1 MALVAAAAIP
11 LGLPRV
17 ASAAG
22 FDSIVFSPNPIAQAG
37 TLATSSVVDIC
48 VQPELGGAHEADP
61 VWLSFVAGKFGT
73 SGGTAVVGTT
83 TLNGTPQSFT
93 PTPGATCT
101 FTGGT
106 TKDGVLVVY
115 TSPSTAQIKGRD
127 VITAADT
134 SADSG
139 SNGVCSGTGVC
150 NTDTY
155 VFSPVANY
163 VFSASPIAA
172 AGILT
177 SGQQVTFTV
186 TAVDNSTPTPQPVP
200 GAYLDLKLTSSGS
213 GGTATAVNSIAT
225 PPTTRALNNTPQR
238 VGATSAGTVSI
249 TYTAGNPATSSGTD
263 TITAQDHPTATV
275 SNTTIYTYGATTT
288 APSNAYTAVPPFR
301 VCDTRTGA
309 GIPSNQCNTGAGSGP
324 LTNNST
330 RLINVG
336 GVSGSGVPATGVTA
350 VVVNVTAI
358 APSVKTLLTVYPAGQ
373 TRPGTSNLNVSAG
386 QVVANLVEV
395 GVNSSGQLDLYNNF
409 GTINVAIDVEGY
421 VSAPSTG
428 LYTPLS
434 PSRICDTRSGG
445 GIALN
450 QCDATGP
457 NPISGHGVLTFN
469 VHTTGDG
476 VPATGVSAV
485 VFNLTAINPTQRT
498 VLTAYPGGGTLPTA
512 SNVNV
517 NPGTAVP
524 NRVIVPVSG
533 SGTVSI
539 WNSVGSVNVAVDI
552 DGYFSAGSGAK
563 FTALAAP
570 ARVCDTYF
578 GNGSD
583 AGCTK
588 GTVGAG
594 GVLNINVTGIDG
606 IPALGTP
613 VAIVANVTVFNATTT
628 TFVSVYPG
636 PSGGAVPGVSD
647 LNVTSAQPVPNLV
660 VVEVGSDGTINLFN
674 DQGSVN
680 LIVDVT
686 GYYS

>member
-1 MALVAAAAIP
+1 
-11 LGLPRV
+11 
-17 ASAAG
+17 
-22 FDSIVFSPNPIAQAG
+22 
-37 TLATSSVVDIC
+37 
-48 VQPELGGAHEADP
+48 
-61 VWLSFVAGKFGT
+61 
-73 SGGTAVVGTT
+73 
-83 TLNGTPQSFT
+83 
-93 PTPGATCT
+93 
-101 FTGGT
+101 
-106 TKDGVLVVY
+106 
-115 TSPSTAQIKGRD
+115 
-127 VITAADT
+127 
-134 SADSG
+134 
-139 SNGVCSGTGVC
+139 
-150 NTDTY
+150 
-155 VFSPVANY
+155 
-163 VFSASPIAA
+163 
-172 AGILT
+172 
-177 SGQQVTFTV
+177 
-186 TAVDNSTPTPQPVP
+186 
-200 GAYLDLKLTSSGS
+200 
-213 GGTATAVNSIAT
+213 
-225 PPTTRALNNTPQR
+225 
-238 VGATSAGTVSI
+238 
-249 TYTAGNPATSSGTD
+249 
-263 TITAQDHPTATV
+263 
-275 SNTTIYTYGATTT
+275 
-288 APSNAYTAVPPFR
+288 
-301 VCDTRTGA
+301 
-309 GIPSNQCNTGAGSGP
+309 
-324 LTNNST
+324 
-330 RLINVG
+330 
-336 GVSGSGVPATGVTA
+336 
-350 VVVNVTAI
+350 
-358 APSVKTLLTVYPAGQ
+358 
-373 TRPGTSNLNVSAG
+373 
-386 QVVANLVEV
+386 
-395 GVNSSGQLDLYNNF
+395 
-409 GTINVAIDVEGY
+409 
-421 VSAPSTG
+421 
-428 LYTPLS
+428 
-434 PSRICDTRSGG
+434 
-445 GIALN
+445 
-450 QCDATGP
+450 
-457 NPISGHGVLTFN
+457 
-469 VHTTGDG
+469 